1 MDSLLHGIIIII
13 TLLYTQANDVYNIYM
28 RNLCVIAV
36 VCNMRIRMCL
46 KKYKKKS
53 YCFLFIFYY
62 HYYYRYYFNDPINI
76 RIRSCNAPRAR
87 RVPICVYAS
96 SI

>member
-36 VCNMRIRMCL
+36 VCNTRIRMCL
-46 KKYKKKS
+46 KKYKKKELL
-53 YCFLFIFYY
+53 LFI
-62 HYYYRYYFNDPINI
+62 YFLLSLLLPLLF
-76 RIRSCNAPRAR
+76 
-87 RVPICVYAS
+87 
-96 SI
+96 